1 MPSRKPSK
9 RSGDED
15 VEHEPPFK
23 FRRSVHF
30 EDCKRDELMLTESE
44 RGQLQKVLAT
54 HDVALALVET
64 DDESLESE
72 DDKNDKKSKL
82 MSKLGNTRG
91 SRRKE
96 LKADLLRK
104 LKPGKGFDSPATR
117 LSKREKEKE
126 KEKEKEE
133 KEKVELQK
141 LVDSLSA
148 DKLTTLIEM
157 WGPEVDENGDY
168 CCSFED
174 LSKEERVRFRVIVE
188 QLLAEGPKEKKPEKK
203 AHTKEKK
210 PQNKEKIPQ
219 SDPKGSQKAKS
230 KDAQPA
236 KPATAQVPEAA
247 PAAPA
252 APEAPC
258 SSIQPTEQEEQ
269 EPERELTVEEMLAEF
284 ESWM

>member
-1 MPSRKPSK
+1 MPSRKHPQSS
-9 RSGDED
+9 RDED

-23 FRRSVHF
+23 FRRTVHF

-44 RGQLQKVLAT
+44 RSQLQKVLAT

-72 DDKNDKKSKL
+72 DDKKDKKSML
-82 MSKLGNTRG
+82 RSKLGKTRG
-91 SRRKE
+91 SHRKE
-96 LKADLLRK
+96 LKANLLRK
-104 LKPGKGFDSPATR
+104 LKPLKPGKGLSPEATTR
-117 LSKREKEKE
+117 ELKRS

-168 CCSFED
+168 CCSFEE
-174 LSKEERVRFRVIVE
+174 LSKEERVRFRVVVE
-188 QLLAEGPKEKKPEKK
+188 QLLAEESEEKKPEKK
-203 AHTKEKK
+203 EKKAHTNEKK
-210 PQNKEKIPQ
+210 PQEKEKMK

-236 KPATAQVPEAA
+236 KPQ
-247 PAAPA
+247 

>member
-1 MPSRKPSK
+1 MPSRKHPQGS
-9 RSGDED
+9 RDED

-23 FRRSVHF
+23 FRRTVHF

-44 RGQLQKVLAT
+44 RGKLQKVLAT

-72 DDKNDKKSKL
+72 DDKKDKKSML
-82 MSKLGNTRG
+82 RSKLGNTRG

-104 LKPGKGFDSPATR
+104 LKPLKPGKGLSPEATTR
-117 LSKREKEKE
+117 ESKRS

-168 CCSFED
+168 CCSFEE
-174 LSKEERVRFRVIVE
+174 LSQEERVRFRVIVE

-203 AHTKEKK
+203 EKKAHTKEKK
-210 PQNKEKIPQ
+210 PQEKEKIPQ

-236 KPATAQVPEAA
+236 KPQVPE
-247 PAAPA
+247 AAPA

-258 SSIQPTEQEEQ
+258 SLKPPTEQEEQ
-269 EPERELTVEEMLAEF
+269 EPERELSVEEMLAEF